1 MRVEKIEL
9 PGAGYGAKI
18 PTLTAYV
25 QDNIEDQP
33 ARRRPVALICPG
45 GGYAFCSDREGEP
58 IALAL
63 LARGYQAFVL
73 DYTVTDATE
82 TAPLLPAPQVDLARA
97 LALVRSRADDWR
109 VDGAR
114 IGLVGCSAGAHLC
127 ATYTALAKDDAF
139 LARAGVSDTEACVAW
154 QVLCYPVVDLD
165 AGWPPDPAYAA
176 RICEEGSLLRRAQD
190 LVSDATPPTFL
201 WHTATDETVPVN
213 NAYLYAA
220 ALAHAGV
227 DHELHVF
234 HAGRH
239 GLSLATEQ
247 TAHYPGDAIP
257 HVAHWVDLAA
267 EWLGDIRP
275 DCTRTSN

>member
-9 PGAGYGAKI
+9 PGAGHGAKI

-25 QDNIEDQP
+25 QDNIEDRA
-33 ARRRPVALICPG
+33 ARRRPAALICPG

-73 DYTVTDATE
+73 DYTVIDATE
-82 TAPLLPAPQVDLARA
+82 AAPLLPAPQIDLARA

-109 VDGAR
+109 VDEAH
-114 IGLVGCSAGAHLC
+114 IGLIGCSAGAHLC
-127 ATYTALAKDDAF
+127 ATYTALARDDAF
-139 LARAGVSDTEACVAW
+139 LAHAGVSAAEARVAW
-154 QVLCYPVVDLD
+154 QILCYPVVDLE

-176 RICEEGSLLRRAQD
+176 RICEEGS
-190 LVSDATPPTFL
+190 PL
-201 WHTATDETVPVN
+201 WHTVVDETVPVR
-213 NAYLYAA
+213 NAYLYAQ
-220 ALAHAGV
+220 ALAEAGV

-234 HAGRH
+234 HEGRH

-247 TAHYPGDAIP
+247 TSHYAGDALP
-257 HVAHWVDLAA
+257 HLARWLDLALEWVDELTD
-267 EWLGDIRP
+267 EK
-275 DCTRTSN
+275 

>member
-9 PGAGYGAKI
+9 PGAGHGAKI

-25 QDNIEDQP
+25 QDNIEDRA
-33 ARRRPVALICPG
+33 ARRRPAALICPG

-63 LARGYQAFVL
+63 LAHGYQAFVL
-73 DYTVTDATE
+73 DYTVIDAAE
-82 TAPLLPAPQVDLARA
+82 AAPLLPVPQMDLARA
-97 LALVRSRADDWR
+97 LALVRSRAGDWH
-109 VDGAR
+109 VDEAR
-114 IGLVGCSAGAHLC
+114 IGLIGCSAGAHLC
-127 ATYTALAKDDAF
+127 ATYTALTRDDAF
-139 LARAGVSDTEACVAW
+139 LARAGVSAAEASVAW

-176 RICEEGSLLRRAQD
+176 RICEEGSPLRHAQD

-201 WHTATDETVPVN
+201 WHTAVDETVPVR
-213 NAYLYAA
+213 NAYLLAGVLAA
-220 ALAHAGV
+220 HGV
-227 DHELHVF
+227 DHECHVF

-247 TAHYPGDAIP
+247 TSHYAGDALP
-257 HVAHWVDLAA
+257 HLARWFDLAL
-267 EWLGDIRP
+267 EWAGELMGEK
-275 DCTRTSN
+275 